1 MFNVIAG
8 FLGGMGLF
16 FMGLK
21 LSGNGVRAIVGYRFR
36 SIFLTW
42 TRTRLSG
49 LCTGV
54 AAGLAFQSTSAISL
68 LLASFVGAGTI
79 GVVQALPVMAGANI
93 GSAFLVLM
101 AVLDIRVLALLL
113 LGMSGLIITFEKPL
127 RLVHAA
133 NIFFGVGLL
142 LFGLGIVRTSC
153 SPLAETEWFRAF
165 VSSQG
170 LPLPFYLL
178 IGMAACLL
186 LQTSAGV
193 SILAITLAAS
203 GIMDGDDALAVIFG
217 SLFGSSLLSRF
228 YSFQMKGQRKL
239 LVMGQV
245 FFNFVGLLIFLP
257 PFFIEHY
264 TGLPLL
270 LKPLTAVFPDL
281 PERLTA
287 INIAFDTLAALV
299 VTTFLPAY
307 HRLLSR
313 LCPEEPDS
321 LEGLAYARELA
332 HVSPETALSLI
343 NKEQMR
349 LARHLPG
356 FTASLR
362 RALDRCESCNLRDL
376 SQDGAGLLDQI
387 DGCLLELVTRGRA
400 DGVASPVA
408 QLQDIQGALRGL
420 FEGLAQLVTGL
431 DVKNVS
437 PGLARLRSMF
447 MEALDALLL
456 QTRDVLSGT
465 DADDWELLLTMLKD
479 RERVME
485 GLRAQYLSGGDALP
499 PDDQWRFLQA
509 SGLFERCV
517 WLLRHLTRQQHRF
530 LTEMGDMTTAH
541 AGPPAPAT

>member
-16 FMGLK
+16 FMGLR
-21 LSGNGVRAIVGYRFR
+21 LSGDGVRAIVGRRFK

-42 TRTRLSG
+42 TRTRPSG
-49 LCTGV
+49 LVTGM
-54 AAGLAFQSTSAISL
+54 AAGLAFQSTSATSL

-79 GVVQALPVMAGANI
+79 SVAQALPVMAGANM

-113 LGMSGLIITFEKPL
+113 LGFSGLVITFEKPL
-127 RLVHAA
+127 RFVHAA

-153 SPLAETEWFRAF
+153 EPLAQTEWFRAF
-165 VSSQG
+165 VSAQG

-217 SLFGSSLLSRF
+217 SLFGSSVLSRF
-228 YSFQMKGQRKL
+228 YSIQLKGQRKQ

-245 FFNFVGLLIFLP
+245 FFNFVGLCLFLP

-270 LKPLTAVFPDL
+270 LKPAAHLFAAL

-299 VTTFLPAY
+299 ITAFLPAY
-307 HRLLSR
+307 QRLLAR
-313 LCPEEPDS
+313 LCPEAPDS
-321 LEGLAYARELA
+321 LEGLAYARELS
-332 HVSPETALSLI
+332 HVSPDTALSLI

-362 RALDRCESCNLRDL
+362 RAIERCEGCDLRDL
-376 SQDGAGLLDQI
+376 SRDGPGLLDQI

-400 DGVASPVA
+400 DGVASGVA
-408 QLQDIQGALRGL
+408 LLQDVQGALKAL
-420 FEGLAQLVTGL
+420 YEGLGQLMTGL
-431 DVKNVS
+431 DAKNVS
-437 PGLARLRSMF
+437 PGFARLRGVF
-447 MEALDALLL
+447 LEALDALLL
-456 QTRDVLSGT
+456 QVRDVLGGA
-465 DADDWELLLTMLKD
+465 DPDDWDLLLTLLKNRD
-479 RERVME
+479 AVMAE
-485 GLRAQYLSGGDALP
+485 LRDQYLRGETALP
-499 PDDQWRFLQA
+499 PEDQWRFLQA

-517 WLLRHLTRQQHRF
+517 WLLRHLARQERRF
-530 LTEMGDMTTAH
+530 LAEMGDM
-541 AGPPAPAT
+541 PPAFAPEAA

>member
-1 MFNVIAG
+1 MFHVIAG

-21 LSGNGVRAIVGYRFR
+21 LSGDGVRAIVGRRFK
-36 SIFLTW
+36 SIFLAW
-42 TRTRLSG
+42 TKTRLSG
-49 LCTGV
+49 LCTGI
-54 AAGLAFQSTSAISL
+54 AAGLAFQSTSATSL

-101 AVLDIRVLALLL
+101 AVIDIRVLALVL
-113 LGMSGLIITFEKPL
+113 LGLSGLIVTFEKPL

-153 SPLAETEWFRAF
+153 APLAETEWFRAF

-178 IGMAACLL
+178 IGMAACML

-228 YSFQMKGQRKL
+228 YSIQMKGRRKL

-245 FFNFVGLLIFLP
+245 FFNFVGLAIFLP

-264 TGLPLL
+264 TGIPLL
-270 LKPLTAVFPDL
+270 LHPLARIFPDL
-281 PERLTA
+281 PARLTA

-299 VTTFLPAY
+299 VTVFLPAY
-307 HRLLSR
+307 HRLLAR
-313 LCPEEPDS
+313 LCPDEPDS

-343 NKEQMR
+343 SKEQAR
-349 LARHLPG
+349 LTRHLPG

-362 RALDRCESCNLRDL
+362 RAIERCDRCDIRDL
-376 SQDGAGLLDQI
+376 SRDATGLLGQI

-400 DGVASPVA
+400 DGVASGVA
-408 QLQDIQGALRGL
+408 LLQDIQGALRALIDGL
-420 FEGLAQLVTGL
+420 TQLVAEL
-431 DVKNVS
+431 DAKDVS
-437 PGLARLRSMF
+437 PGLAHLRGLF
-447 MEALDALLL
+447 LEALDALLL
-456 QTRDVLSGT
+456 QTRDVLAGT
-465 DADDWELLLTMLKD
+465 DPESWALLLAMLKD
-479 RERVME
+479 RDQVM
-485 GLRAQYLSGGDALP
+485 GRLRAQYLTGAKALP
-499 PDDQWRFLQA
+499 PEDQWRFLQA

-530 LTEMGDMTTAH
+530 LTEMGDIETRH
-541 AGPPAPAT
+541 AVAPA